1 MKPIKSKPQ
10 PQQQQP
16 QPKEEAPQ
24 AEIVEKQAP
33 PPPQEASDAKPET
46 NGMNSHDSVKED
58 AAASRDS
65 FPSPAPAT
73 NGQHSP
79 APNGSPAVNGSSAV
93 NGSVSSGSTSSMSP
107 FPGGTPKHLN
117 TQTRIF
123 GEDQH
128 NVPTPRRRLRD
139 HERSNIFADEGATNG
154 THRPVFRQPR
164 MRRDPVTGVG
174 VQCWDLH
181 APRCAPSKWKADSS
195 SSSTSSSCPS
205 SGTPEARTPEQAPQ
219 PQPPQQQQQQ
229 QHRQR
234 VPPGGFSTRLW

>member
-1 MKPIKSKPQ
+1 
-10 PQQQQP
+10 
-16 QPKEEAPQ
+16 
-24 AEIVEKQAP
+24 
-33 PPPQEASDAKPET
+33 
-46 NGMNSHDSVKED
+46 
-58 AAASRDS
+58 
-65 FPSPAPAT
+65 
-73 NGQHSP
+73 
-79 APNGSPAVNGSSAV
+79 
-93 NGSVSSGSTSSMSP
+93 MSP
-107 FPGGTPKHLN
+107 HPGVVCGTTK
-117 TQTRIF
+117 
-123 GEDQH
+123 
-128 NVPTPRRRLRD
+128 
-139 HERSNIFADEGATNG
+139 RSNIFADEGATNG